1 MEKRMTLEE
10 THTQIIHTLERM
22 REFYKAPVFNEW
34 AIVSAENGKGNVLA
48 YEGPRA
54 ADFKTRF
61 PLDMVLLN
69 EELKL
74 RPYEVGDFAFAIE
87 GEGTRF
93 DAFVVVAP
101 NTYLILNNT
110 EAAMSDIRANPLWL
124 KAQVPFANLCMR
136 FQDSVMAMAS

>member
-1 MEKRMTLEE
+1 MTLEE

-22 REFYKAPVFNEW
+22 REFYRAPVFNEW
-34 AIVSAENGKGNVLA
+34 AIVSVEKGRGNVLA

-74 RPYEVGDFAFAIE
+74 RSYDVGDFAFAIE

-93 DAFVVVAP
+93 DVFVVLAP
-101 NTYLILNNT
+101 HTYLILNNT
-110 EAAMSDIRANPLWL
+110 EAAMSEIRANPLWL
-124 KAQVPFANLCMR
+124 KAQVPFANFCMR